1 MKRLIL
7 IIALFVSVRSSYA
20 LPTHFSSRT
29 KRDSVLIC
37 QSKSA
42 YAYHSHVCRGLGRCT
57 HKVVKMSKEDAIKAG
72 YKPCGFCY
80 K

>member
-1 MKRLIL
+1 MKNLFLSLIL
-7 IIALFVSVRSSYA
+7 ALSVGTSHT
-20 LPTHFSSRT
+20 LTDKNSRQ
-29 KRDSVLIC
+29 KADSVLIC

-42 YAYHSHVCRGLGRCT
+42 HAYHSYICSGLSRCK
-57 HKVVKMSKEDAIKAG
+57 HKIIKMSKEDAIKAG